1 MNENMMNGS
10 GKGLMVAA
18 IVGAAVGA
26 GVALLFAPCSGKET
40 RGWILSQ
47 RRSVAK
53 KATNAMEQ
61 GKKAIR
67 SAAEHVGELAEVV
80 SEHTEAAAASA
91 KSGVR
96 RMQS

>member
-18 IVGAAVGA
+18 VVGAAVGA

-40 RGWILSQ
+40 RGWISSQ

-53 KATNAMEQ
+53 KAANAMEQ
-61 GKKAIR
+61 GKKVIR
-67 SAAEHVGELAEVV
+67 SVAENVGELAEVV
-80 SEHTEAAAASA
+80 SEHTEAGNTSA

-96 RMQS
+96 RMHS